1 MFFFVLLL
9 QDRRMPFKRR
19 LKRRTLDLERTLLAY
34 EQRMLAMPREEF
46 EKIRDKYLSS
56 FQIYETYSGN
66 DLKENREL
74 RRGTHLDNSTFRLS
88 EVAEQ
93 RGVPIRGI
101 TSQRKA
107 DGKRI
112 AALSSEEEQHI
123 LYVGRHNAF
132 TNDKSNSF
140 SLTRFDKRYEK

>member
-1 MFFFVLLL
+1 
-9 QDRRMPFKRR
+9 MPFKRR

-88 EVAEQ
+88 QVAEK

-107 DGKRI
+107 NGKRI

-132 TNDKSNSF
+132 TQDKSSAF
-140 SLTRFDKRYEK
+140 SLTRFDKRYVTKGM